1 MRVAVLGAG
10 AIGAYVGAALAR
22 GGTDVHLIA
31 RGENLDA
38 MRRNGVKVLSD
49 RGDFEAR
56 PPATDD
62 PAEIGPVD
70 FVFLGLKANSYAT
83 CGNLLE
89 PLLDDHTA
97 VIAAQNGIPWW
108 YFHGVDGPYAGR
120 QIETVDPGGAV
131 TRVIPPERAI
141 GCVVYAGTE
150 LEAPGVVRHLEGT
163 RFTIGEPNRTMSD
176 RCRVFSEA
184 MIEGGLKCPIEQ
196 DVRDEIWVKL
206 MGNVAFNP
214 LSALTRSTMAQIC
227 RHDDTRQL
235 VANMMGETLEIAEA
249 VGAQP
254 QILIQK
260 RLAGAERVGEHK
272 TSTLQDLE
280 AGKPLELAAIIGA
293 VGELAGLTGMEA
305 RALRAIDAAG
315 PLLAQPLGLSDAAW
329 APTAAT
335 RGRSTRAGPPRPRTP
350 PRRSMPPRSAPAL
363 PRRARRARAAARR

>member
-1 MRVAVLGAG
+1 MKVAVLGAG

-31 RGENLDA
+31 RGKNLEA
-38 MRRNGVKVLSD
+38 MRRNGVRVLSD
-49 RGDFEAR
+49 RGDFEAH

-62 PAEIGPVD
+62 PSEVGPVD
-70 FVFLGLKANSYAT
+70 FVFLGLKANSYASA
-83 CGNLLE
+83 GALLE
-89 PLLDDHTA
+89 PLMDENTA

-108 YFHGVDGPYAGR
+108 YFHGVEGPYAGR
-120 QIETVDPGGAV
+120 RIESVDPGGAV
-131 TRVIPPERAI
+131 SGVIAPDRAI

-163 RFTIGEPNRTMSD
+163 RFTIGEPNRTLSE

-184 MIEGGLKCPIEQ
+184 MIAGGLKCPVEL

-227 RHDDTRQL
+227 RHEDARRL
-235 VANMMGETLEIAEA
+235 VASMMGETLEIAEA
-249 VGAQP
+249 VDAHP
-254 QILIQK
+254 QISIEK

-293 VGELAGLTGMEA
+293 VVELADLTGVEA
-305 RALRAIDAAG
+305 PALRAVEAASS
-315 PLLAQPLGLSDAAW
+315 LLARTLGLSDAA
-329 APTAAT
+329 
-335 RGRSTRAGPPRPRTP
+335 
-350 PRRSMPPRSAPAL
+350 
-363 PRRARRARAAARR
+363 